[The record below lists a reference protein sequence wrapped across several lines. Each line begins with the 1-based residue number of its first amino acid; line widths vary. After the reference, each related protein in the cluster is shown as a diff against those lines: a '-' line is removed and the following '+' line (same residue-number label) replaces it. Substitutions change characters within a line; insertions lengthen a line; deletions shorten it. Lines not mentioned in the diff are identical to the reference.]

1 MPLAEFGTAQF
12 IIVLQ
17 NIVDLYE
24 ESTVSPVK
32 WIAEYQASLH
42 YVAEIVILHLIIDQG
57 DAVVFVP
64 LLSKLVENHEFRL
77 NKKIVTNSLNSMTL
91 SELGS
96 YLSV

>member
-1 MPLAEFGTAQF
+1 MPLAEFGTAQEA
-12 IIVLQ
+12 VGLQ

-24 ESTVSPVK
+24 ELTLSPVK
-32 WIAEYQASLH
+32 WITKYQASLH

-64 LLSKLVENHEFRL
+64 LLSKLVDSHEVSL